1 MNVLVHLFGGQYW
14 GCREVWGG
22 KQHAINVALRQPS
35 ALVRPENDTVDFPFL
50 DFSSLPKT
58 CTKSRFPLICLTWA
72 LLFFALE
79 FRFLCGS
86 RNGVST
92 VSLSASLP
100 AKTMKLLLVCFFNKL
115 SMFPQYHVQ
124 LNNQQWANQQMM
136 YYPSMYQ
143 MPSQDHMQ
151 PHPAVSM
158 GQQLSPAVPQM
169 IYQAQQMQV
178 NKLACLFAPV

>member
-1 MNVLVHLFGGQYW
+1 
-14 GCREVWGG
+14 
-22 KQHAINVALRQPS
+22 
-35 ALVRPENDTVDFPFL
+35 
-50 DFSSLPKT
+50 
-58 CTKSRFPLICLTWA
+58 
-72 LLFFALE
+72 
-79 FRFLCGS
+79 
-86 RNGVST
+86 
-92 VSLSASLP
+92 
-100 AKTMKLLLVCFFNKL
+100 
-115 SMFPQYHVQ
+115 MFPQYHVQ